1 MTKAAT
7 AALVARIRRLM
18 GEGGY
23 AHNDRLPAER
33 QLCEVLGVSRNRLRT
48 ALKSMEESGLIWRHI
63 GRGTFVGARP
73 VLNLE
78 DVMFLRDQVSAPQ
91 IVAVRFTIE
100 PDLARLAASHA
111 TSRDLDHLR
120 SCAEQCRKARDWRE
134 YEATDHNLHHAIARA
149 SKNQLFLYFF
159 ETLNV
164 VRRSMVWGQTRTT
177 RKPARDYCSFTQHD
191 QIVSAIAAR
200 DGDEAARAMTRHL
213 ESVYERILPELR
225 LGTSPEA
232 AGAAR

>member
-1 MTKAAT
+1 MTET
-7 AALVARIRRLM
+7 GTLVARIRHLM

-23 AHNDRLPAER
+23 AHNDRLPPER
-33 QLCEVLGVSRNRLRT
+33 KLCEQLGVSRNQLRT

-78 DVMFLRDQVSAPQ
+78 DVMFLRDQVSASQ

-100 PDLARLAASHA
+100 PELARLASAHA
-111 TSRDLDHLR
+111 TARDLDHLR
-120 SCAEQCRKARDWRE
+120 ACADQCRKARDWRE
-134 YEATDHNLHHAIARA
+134 YEASDHNLHHAIARA

-164 VRRSMVWGQTRTT
+164 VRRSMVWGQTRTS
-177 RKPARDYCSFTQHD
+177 RKPAQDYCSFAQHD
-191 QIVSAIAAR
+191 RIVAAVAAR
-200 DGDEAARAMTRHL
+200 DRTEAADAMTGHL
-213 ESVYERILPELR
+213 RSVYERVLPNLE
-225 LGTSPEA
+225 TA
-232 AGAAR
+232 KAR

>member
-1 MTKAAT
+1 MTRAST
-7 AALVARIRRLM
+7 EALVARIRRLM

-23 AHNDRLPAER
+23 THNDRLPAER
-33 QLCEVLGVSRNRLRT
+33 ALCEQLGVSRNRLRT
-48 ALKSMEESGLIWRHI
+48 ALKSMEASGLIWRHI

-78 DVMFLRDQVSAPQ
+78 DVMFLRDQVSPAQ

-100 PDLARLAASHA
+100 PELARLAASHA
-111 TSRDLDHLR
+111 TSRDLDLLR
-120 SCAEQCRKARDWRE
+120 GCAEQCRKARDWRE

-164 VRRSMVWGQTRTT
+164 VRRSMVWGQARSS
-177 RKPARDYCSFTQHD
+177 RKPAKDYCSFTQHD
-191 QIVSAIAAR
+191 RIVSAVAAR
-200 DGDEAARAMTRHL
+200 DGDGAAEAMTEHL
-213 ESVYERILPELR
+213 HSVYQRVLPDLDI
-225 LGTSPEA
+225 A
-232 AGAAR
+232 KAR